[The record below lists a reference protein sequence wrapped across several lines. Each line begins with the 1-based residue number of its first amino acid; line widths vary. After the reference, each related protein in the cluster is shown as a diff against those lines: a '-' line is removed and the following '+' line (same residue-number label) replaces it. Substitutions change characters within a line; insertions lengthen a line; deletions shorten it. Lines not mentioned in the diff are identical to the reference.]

1 MTEMAQVQGL
11 DILVRL
17 INEALEHIYD
27 EKRGYV
33 LITVP
38 LESEKEQVEMHL
50 LGNVIKSQII
60 TCLRDS
66 IDVLENEL
74 NETQN

>member
-1 MTEMAQVQGL
+1 MTEMDQVQGL

-33 LITVP
+33 LITLP
-38 LESEKEQVEMHL
+38 LESEREQVEMHL
-50 LGNVIKSQII
+50 LGNVNKRQTI

-74 NETQN
+74 NETPN